1 MDSSQSLRQTYNNQ
15 KRLAFE
21 EERPVPST
29 LDTTPLTNSY
39 WFLALILLGALVG
52 GIILAPIII
61 MYIKQDVPTTTST
74 TSTSTSTTSTATT
87 STTTTTV
94 TIPFNTSASYVLI
107 ILRTKIFCMFLF
119 AALPLVPSGVILLW
133 SGTIA
138 TVPQDWA
145 ICDGTQGTPDLRDR
159 FILGSGSNAQYSP
172 TQTGGSSSQTATITV
187 GDTTLTTAQMPSHS
201 HGGST
206 SIEDSPTIY
215 YDVNSVPCTSGNF

>member
-1 MDSSQSLRQTYNNQ
+1 MDSSPSLPQAYNSQQ
-15 KRLAFE
+15 KVAFE
-21 EERPVPST
+21 EEKPLPAMMDRTS
-29 LDTTPLTNSY
+29 LTNTY
-39 WFLALILLGALVG
+39 WFSASIILGALVA
-52 GIILAPIII
+52 GIILGPIVVL
-61 MYIKQDVPTTTST
+61 YTKQ
-74 TSTSTSTTSTATT
+74 
-87 STTTTTV
+87 
-94 TIPFNTSASYVLI
+94 N
-107 ILRTKIFCMFLF
+107 
-119 AALPLVPSGVILLW
+119 ALPLVPSGVILLW

-172 TQTGGSSSQTATITV
+172 TQTGGSSSQTANITV
-187 GDTTLTTAQMPSHS
+187 DDTTLTTAQMPSHS

>member
-21 EERPVPST
+21 EERSVPST

-39 WFLALILLGALVG
+39 WFLASILLGALVG
-52 GIILAPIII
+52 GIILAPIIT

-94 TIPFNTSASYVLI
+94 TT
-107 ILRTKIFCMFLF
+107 
-119 AALPLVPSGVILLW
+119 LPLVPSGVILLW